1 MKHAAKNLLV
11 VGAGVVVL
19 GGVLAALLLT
29 GSGDGEETSS
39 AAESSSSSS
48 ISLVSRE
55 EEDITSME
63 VTNQYGTYTIVPY
76 EHVSEVEVSD
86 ESGGTT
92 TETTTNTLYRIAE
105 YGDSAPLNTYT
116 TERVLEC
123 GFSLNAT
130 RNIGEVADL
139 SEYGLTDP
147 QATVKVNFNDGTDF
161 EYLLGNE
168 NAGDG
173 SGYYM
178 CVSGS
183 NNVYIVSVDDE
194 IFEDKTTFINKTLLS
209 LSYGADEI
217 GTVVDGLTLSGT
229 QYPDPIE
236 ITFNEEDSTY
246 TMMAGHEMELDTD
259 EYSTILATLTSL
271 SADDVAYVC
280 PTAEDL
286 AAAGLDNP
294 SAVVEF
300 SIIDG
305 DTYRLSAGRSEN
317 GMTHVMVNGK
327 DAVYLVEDS
336 KVSTWTQNSAYNM
349 RSKFV
354 KLPMIT
360 EVQSMTV
367 TINGEVTEFVLS
379 RTKDEEKSTEDST
392 VYNYEV
398 TGNGKKLTYDDYF
411 QKYYQSIIGIQLL
424 EETDEEP
431 TGEPVVTLTYH
442 YYDEF
447 NRPDD
452 VISFY
457 EAGTRRYLAQTNG
470 GTDGLVSST
479 YIDRIAPNTEKM
491 LNDER
496 VYVN

>member
-1 MKHAAKNLLV
+1 MKNAAKNLLV

-19 GGVLAALLLT
+19 GGILAALLLT
-29 GSGDGEETSS
+29 DNKEEEDASS
-39 AAESSSSSS
+39 APESSSSS
-48 ISLVSRE
+48 ISLVSRQ

-76 EHVSEVEVSD
+76 EHVAEVEVSD
-86 ESGGTT
+86 ESGGMT

-105 YGDSAPLNTYT
+105 YGDSAPINTYT

-130 RNIGEVADL
+130 RNIGEVGDL
-139 SEYGLTDP
+139 EEYGLTDP

-161 EYLLGNE
+161 EYNLGNQ

-178 CVSGS
+178 CPAGS

-194 IFEDKTTFINKTLLS
+194 IFEDKTTFVNRTLLS
-209 LSYGADEI
+209 LSYGTDEI
-217 GTVVDGLTLSGT
+217 GTAVEQLTLSGT
-229 QYPDPIE
+229 QYPDPIVVVM
-236 ITFNEEDSTY
+236 NEDGSF
-246 TMMAGHEMELDTD
+246 TMTAGHEMELDTD
-259 EYSTILATLTSL
+259 KYNTMLSSLPSL

-286 AAAGLDNP
+286 AACGLDNP
-294 SAVVEF
+294 SSIVEF
-300 SIIDG
+300 SIKDG
-305 DTYRLSAGRSEN
+305 DTYRLKAGKSEN
-317 GMTHVMVNGK
+317 GMTYIMVDGK
-327 DAVYLVEDS
+327 DAVYLLEDS
-336 KVSTWTQNSAYNM
+336 KVSEWTQNSAYNL
-349 RSKFV
+349 RSKFL

-360 EVQSMTV
+360 DVEKMTV
-367 TINGEVTEFVLS
+367 NIGGEITEFVLT
-379 RTKDEEKSTEDST
+379 RTEDEEKSTEDEIQ
-392 VYNYEV
+392 YNYEV

-411 QKYYQSIIGIQLL
+411 KKYYQSVIGIQIL
-424 EETDEEP
+424 EESHDEP

-442 YYDEF
+442 YYDDL

-452 VISFY
+452 VIAFY

-470 GTDGLVSST
+470 GTDGLVASST
-479 YIDRIAPNTEKM
+479 VDKIAPNTEKM
-491 LNDER
+491 LNDEK